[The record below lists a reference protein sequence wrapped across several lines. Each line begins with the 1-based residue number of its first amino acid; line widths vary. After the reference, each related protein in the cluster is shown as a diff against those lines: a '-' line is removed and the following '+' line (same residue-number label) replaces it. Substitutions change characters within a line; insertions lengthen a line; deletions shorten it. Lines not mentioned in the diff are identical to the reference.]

1 MFGVVK
7 IALAAMAA
15 VNVSATKN
23 WSLYDWR
30 IESFLETSARIIATP
45 VSDPSNGHFT
55 LAASSCGFSGL
66 IATEYSPLVFQ
77 ALPSSFIL
85 CGILLVLERRKIGT
99 PKKEV
104 LKHILKA
111 EVVDDGL

>member
-45 VSDPSNGHFT
+45 VSDPSNGHLSL
-55 LAASSCGFSGL
+55 LAAFCCAFSGL
-66 IATEYSPLVFQ
+66 TVMKCFSRFQ
-77 ALPSSFIL
+77 ALPCPVLSCIVPAL
-85 CGILLVLERRKIGT
+85 CPQSRKLGT
-99 PKKEV
+99 P
-104 LKHILKA
+104 HRYISTHPQ
-111 EVVDDGL
+111 